1 MRKRSIKRS
10 GNRYCNVVGDL
21 RMSKYKLDN
30 TYRAIVL
37 GGSAGSFQGITKIL
51 SSIPDSFQL
60 PIVMCLHRL
69 KHVRNGFVEALSI
82 KSTKPVTE
90 PHDKE
95 KLKKGKVYLAPSNYH
110 LSIELGNNFALSTED
125 MVNNS
130 RPSIDITLETA
141 AYNYKQRLIG
151 ILLSGANKDGALG
164 MKAIKERGGLTIVQD
179 PNECMIK
186 TMPESALE
194 VTNIDY
200 ILKVKDIIEF
210 LIELDKNYK

>member
-1 MRKRSIKRS
+1 
-10 GNRYCNVVGDL
+10 
-21 RMSKYKLDN
+21 MSKYNLNN
-30 TYRAIVL
+30 TYRAVVL

-51 SSIPDSFQL
+51 SNIPDSFEL
-60 PIVMCLHRL
+60 PIILCLHRL

-82 KSTKPVTE
+82 KSTKPVVE
-90 PHDKE
+90 PMDKE

-110 LSIELGNNFALSTED
+110 MCVELGNSFALSTEG

-141 AYNYKQRLIG
+141 AYNYKKRLIG

-164 MKAIKERGGLTIVQD
+164 MKVIKDMGGLTVVQD

-186 TMPESALE
+186 TMPESALSA
-194 VTNIDY
+194 TKIDY
-200 ILKVKDIIEF
+200 VLKIDEIIEF
-210 LIELDKNYK
+210 LNELDKNYK